1 METKKYEIYN
11 YWKDK
16 AITKNFEVKLW
27 EACTAD
33 DEAVKITDFPD
44 EIFCWACEALPYVI
58 ADSDNIKTLWN
69 HDHFLD
75 KAHILA
81 KSKGGEDTPSN
92 LFLLCPNCHV
102 EAPDTTNLQNF
113 YAWVYYKR
121 RFDNW
126 VLTYKKEFEKA
137 ANIKRVDVEELY
149 KRWER
154 LSLNLDTVEALRG
167 QMAEKC
173 ALHGSAISMSSK
185 MMSFIDILLELTEE

>member
-27 EACTAD
+27 EVCTAD
-33 DEAVKITDFPD
+33 DEAVKITGFPD
-44 EIFCWACEALPYVI
+44 EIFCWACEALPYVT
-58 ADSDNIKTLWN
+58 ADTDNIKTLWN
-69 HDHFLD
+69 HDHFLNR
-75 KAHILA
+75 AHIFA

-92 LFLLCPNCHV
+92 LFLLCPNCHA

-126 VLTYKKEFEKA
+126 VLIYKKEFEKA
-137 ANIKRVDVEELY
+137 ADIKRVDAEELY

-154 LSLNLDTVEALRG
+154 LNLNLDTVEALRS
-167 QMAEKC
+167 QMAERC